1 VEISKGTVAV
11 VAVLKSA
18 AAVAAGEDTEL
29 ESTVLELD
37 TMLDEEAST
46 AAAAD
51 CAVVEELLTTELLGD
66 ARVNIVEAGGA
77 TAATADEFAAM
88 LKAGAAMG
96 KDPMGQEHTQA
107 VQTPLLAAAD
117 GAAAAT
123 AATVVVEAAVVKSMT
138 TSLNDDIEEDVP
150 AGGGEEGAED
160 AATAAAGLFVAA
172 HVETVNVV
180 GTVNVII
187 TVDIT

>member
-1 VEISKGTVAV
+1 LIFKVKALLSEYVEISKGTVAV

-123 AATVVVEAAVVKSMT
+123 AAAVVVEAA
-138 TSLNDDIEEDVP
+138 